1 MSRRLLHAV
10 VIRLLLLLLLWRNVK
25 VVADVGVD
33 ILVIMLLATTT
44 RPFLVPLV

>member
-1 MSRRLLHAV
+1 M
-10 VIRLLLLLLLWRNVK
+10 VIRLLLLLLLLWRDVK

-44 RPFLVPLV
+44 RPF